1 MLVHYGGIVGN
12 QPDRSGVVRCAVL
25 PLDGVDCREI
35 VFGSVLTHHDH
46 LSQSVAF
53 ETLRPDR
60 VVTLLPWNVYLCRIP
75 NILRSLVVVPVVHA
89 QCDQVTSYY
98 GTQ

>member
-1 MLVHYGGIVGN
+1 MRLRFTLVALVVV
-12 QPDRSGVVRCAVL
+12 DR
-25 PLDGVDCREI
+25 REI
-35 VFGSVLTHHDH
+35 VFGLVLTHHDH
-46 LSQSVAF
+46 LSQSVAI